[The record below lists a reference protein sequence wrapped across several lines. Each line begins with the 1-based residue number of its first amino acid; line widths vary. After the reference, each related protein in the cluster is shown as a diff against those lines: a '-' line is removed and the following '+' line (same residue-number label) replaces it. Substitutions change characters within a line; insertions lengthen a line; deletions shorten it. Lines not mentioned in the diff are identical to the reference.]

1 MHELTTR
8 HYSVREV
15 WASLTKS
22 KIIFCAGSIPKD
34 IRKAKKQIC
43 GESAETISR
52 LRVESCTTGNVP
64 PEVRNHG
71 KCAKEA
77 RMKRRESLS
86 HAMLALLGNCI
97 YKDFNEQAVEFFSV
111 RYSLVNNVY
120 VGYDIHWD
128 TAFTLTPAPRHSVL
142 RWPWSAIRSVYSSL

>member
-1 MHELTTR
+1 MSFDQFGIAAGCPARLVLVKWHIKCHQRCDYKMHELTTR
-8 HYSVREV
+8 HYSVGEV

-34 IRKAKKQIC
+34 IRRAKKQIC

-52 LRVESCTTGNVP
+52 LRVEFCTTGNVP

-71 KCAKEA
+71 KYAQEA

-86 HAMLALLGNCI
+86 HAMLALQVC
-97 YKDFNEQAVEFFSV
+97 KV
-111 RYSLVNNVY
+111 
-120 VGYDIHWD
+120 
-128 TAFTLTPAPRHSVL
+128 
-142 RWPWSAIRSVYSSL
+142 